1 MHSRL
6 IILDEI
12 DTLPHEHLI
21 QLFKTAQDSAHIKLI
36 GIANALDLTSNQ
48 LQNLEHPPLHLQ
60 VQPYAVEQLNAIM
73 STRLG
78 EYKQLFMPQA
88 LELLSRKV
96 AALTGDLR
104 QVISV
109 LTLCLDSVEKE
120 QKRARGV
127 TALSE
132 LTIDTATKVP
142 MQTMLKSISMRVK
155 SNQKNTQNHKIHSL
169 NLYSRIALLCVMLT
183 MKRKSKLKSA
193 VSLYDNYR
201 YLLNTHSTLNPTTK
215 SDFID
220 LVNVLVSASI
230 LIEQVSTFDQ
240 NSAKDA
246 MLGTPSKRA
255 RTKAAMMAQEPEF
268 ALQYSEPEL
277 TRLLGVADLQQD
289 GDNPQLEQL
298 KRIYHGE
305 CKRIEAESVRMEW
318 KSKRIPLGEGG
329 ANSNPP
335 VDVFV

>member
-1 MHSRL
+1 
-6 IILDEI
+6 
-12 DTLPHEHLI
+12 
-21 QLFKTAQDSAHIKLI
+21 
-36 GIANALDLTSNQ
+36 
-48 LQNLEHPPLHLQ
+48 
-60 VQPYAVEQLNAIM
+60 
-73 STRLG
+73 
-78 EYKQLFMPQA
+78 MPQA

-120 QKRARGV
+120 QKRVRGKI
-127 TALSE
+127 SE
-132 LTIDTATKVP
+132 LTLDTATKVT
-142 MQTMLKSISMRVK
+142 MSTMLKSISMRVK
-155 SNQKNTQNHKIHSL
+155 SAKHTQNHKIQSL

-183 MKRKSKLKSA
+183 MKRKTKLKSS
-193 VSLYDNYR
+193 VSLYDNYV
-201 YLLNTHSTLNPTTK
+201 YLLNTHSTLTPTTK

-230 LIEQVSTFDQ
+230 LIEHVSAFDQ

-255 RTKAAMMAQEPEF
+255 RTKAAMMASEPEF

-277 TRLLGVADLQQD
+277 VRLLGVAREQSD
-289 GDNPQLEQL
+289 GDDPQLEQL
-298 KRIYHGE
+298 KRVYWGE
-305 CKRIEAESVRMEW
+305 CRRIDAEAVRQEW
-318 KSKRIPLGEGG
+318 KSRRTPLGEGT
-329 ANSNPP
+329 NPP